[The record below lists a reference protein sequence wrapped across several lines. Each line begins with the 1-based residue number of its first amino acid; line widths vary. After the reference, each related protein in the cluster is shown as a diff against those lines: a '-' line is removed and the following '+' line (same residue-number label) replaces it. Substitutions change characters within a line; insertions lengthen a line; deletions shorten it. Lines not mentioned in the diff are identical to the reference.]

1 VVQTHLQRVLG
12 QGFMDVQDQLSLFYW
27 MRLGSGVVVV
37 LGALLF
43 IYATFVPRREVI
55 ETVNPAAAPAE

>member
-1 VVQTHLQRVLG
+1 VLG
-12 QGFMDVQDQLSLFYW
+12 QGFMEVQDQLGLFYW

-55 ETVNPAAAPAE
+55 AAPAVAAAE